1 MAKPHGGSSDPNLGY
16 ETLGLAWTNDM
27 ARIQSFPDSSTRHI
41 YFGGSCKSDASY
53 LPRYLDAS

>member
-41 YFGGSCKSDASY
+41 YFGGSCKSGASY